1 MARARYVVPNLHAA
15 EKVAKPALDRGYC
28 TSRDE
33 YKACRSL
40 AKTLNRGLG
49 RWRDQLATLAWN
61 SLPKEGPGALA
72 YYRDVVYPN
81 TMRRQARFERLKGAC
96 GDGNRFD

>member
-1 MARARYVVPNLHAA
+1 MARARYVVPTLHAA
-15 EKVAKPALDRGYC
+15 QAVAQPAIDRGFC
-28 TSRDE
+28 VSRDE

-49 RWRDQLATLAWN
+49 AWRDQLATLAWK

-81 TMRRQARFERLKGAC
+81 TLRRQARALRLNGAY